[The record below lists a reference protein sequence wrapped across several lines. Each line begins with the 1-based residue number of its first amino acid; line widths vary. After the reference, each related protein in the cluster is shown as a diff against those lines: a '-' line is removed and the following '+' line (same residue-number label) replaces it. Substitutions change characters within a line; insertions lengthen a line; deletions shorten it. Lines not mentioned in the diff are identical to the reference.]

1 MSNED
6 WLKSCREL
14 ELRYLSQECQIR
26 LLGAVVSR
34 VWLCT
39 SLEIVIERA
48 WRVGHGVGSH
58 AHPRSSGLIFPPAPP
73 SCSEMIVPNVLGFR
87 KLSSRERRRQLVDP
101 TVLQPFQPRVPKPRF

>member
-26 LLGAVVSR
+26 LLGVVASR

-39 SLEIVIERA
+39 SLEIVIKRA
-48 WRVGHGVGSH
+48 WRVGRGMGPN
-58 AHPRSSGLIFPPAPP
+58 AHSMSSGLICPPAPP

-87 KLSSRERRRQLVDP
+87 RVSSRKD
-101 TVLQPFQPRVPKPRF
+101 KGN